1 MELIRRVHM
10 MREVSREA
18 RSKGRKVA
26 FVPTMGALH
35 EGHLSLV
42 RRARDL
48 GDLTVVSIFV
58 NPKQFG
64 PAEDFGRYPRDVARD
79 MDLCIQEGV
88 DYLFCPE
95 PEDIYPSGFRT
106 VVEVEGLSAIFEGAS
121 RPGFFRGVC
130 TVVLKLFNIVRP
142 HFSVFGEKDAQQ
154 ALIVRSMVRDLNLDV
169 ELVVE
174 PTVRESDGLA
184 LSSRNAYLSPA
195 ERQAAIS
202 LHRALT
208 RGKRLVEQEAVVD
221 GVRIE
226 REMRRELESESL
238 VRVDYVAAV
247 DPECLEPR
255 DRLGGRI
262 LLLVAAWVGETRLI
276 DNMTVQS
283 AHAAGDGEKP

>member
-58 NPKQFG
+58 NPRQFG

-95 PEDIYPSGFRT
+95 SEDMYPGGFRT
-106 VVEVEGLSAIFEGAS
+106 AVEVEGLSAVFEGAS

-142 HFSVFGEKDAQQ
+142 HFAVFGEKDAQQ

-174 PTVRESDGLA
+174 PTVRENDGLA

-195 ERQAAIS
+195 ERQAATS
-202 LHRALT
+202 LHRALSC
-208 RGKRLVEQEAVVD
+208 GKRLVEQEAIVD
-221 GVRIE
+221 GTRIE
-226 REMRRELESESL
+226 GEMRRELEAEPL

-247 DPECLEPR
+247 DPDCLERR
-255 DRLGGRI
+255 DHFEGRI

-276 DNMTVQS
+276 DNMTVQTV
-283 AHAAGDGEKP
+283 HGVEDGERP